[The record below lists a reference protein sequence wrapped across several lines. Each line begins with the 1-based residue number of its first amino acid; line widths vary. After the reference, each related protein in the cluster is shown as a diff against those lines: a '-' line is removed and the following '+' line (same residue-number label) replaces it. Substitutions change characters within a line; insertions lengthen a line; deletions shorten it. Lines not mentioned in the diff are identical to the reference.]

1 MRKMPGR
8 HRTTPSTMLMMV
20 VGLNV
25 NVVTPASA
33 TPSSKL
39 PVVVV
44 CSLIGNLSEVGLI
57 VLTRLAVDIWR

>member
-1 MRKMPGR
+1 
-8 HRTTPSTMLMMV
+8 MLMMV